1 MNRGQFHSQ
10 EPMSRHV
17 SWKAGGMAEGFYI
30 PTQRQD
36 LIDFVRTRNN
46 LEPLYVVG
54 LGSNLL
60 VRDGGLKGTVI
71 LTHGALKELGVVHQD
86 NAFITVEAEAG
97 VPAPKLARL
106 VARAGFSGAEFL
118 AGIPGTLGGALAMNA
133 GCYGA
138 ETWQF
143 VESVTTVDRAGQVR
157 VRTPQEYEIGYRKL
171 VLRGPN
177 PTEKSANMLP
187 LEPTAEWF
195 LSAHFTFPKGDSEVA
210 LARIRELLSRR
221 VATQPLGLPNA
232 GSVFRNPAGLYAAQ
246 LIESCGLKGLREG
259 GAEVSTRHANFIIN
273 RDHASA
279 SDIERLIERVRLAVW
294 EHRGISLVPEVR
306 IVGVH

>member
-1 MNRGQFHSQ
+1 MFQRH

-17 SWKAGGMAEGFYI
+17 SWKAGGMAESFYV
-30 PTQRQD
+30 PAHRQD
-36 LIDFVRTRNN
+36 LIDFVAGCQAQ
-46 LEPLYVVG
+46 EPLYVVG

-60 VRDGGLKGTVI
+60 VRDGGLKGTVV
-71 LTHGALKELGVVHQD
+71 LTHGALKNLQVVEQDGHQLV
-86 NAFITVEAEAG
+86 VEAEAG
-97 VPAPKLARL
+97 VPAPKLARW

-133 GCYGA
+133 GCYGS

-143 VESVTTVDRAGQVR
+143 VESVTTLDCTGQVHL
-157 VRTPQEYEIGYRKL
+157 RTPADYEVGYRKVGL
-171 VLRGPN
+171 LKTN
-177 PTEKSANMLP
+177 PTADRLP
-187 LEPTAEWF
+187 LEPMTEWF
-195 LSAHFTFPKGDSEVA
+195 LAARFRFPVGNADLA

-232 GSVFRNPAGLYAAQ
+232 GSVFRNPEGHFAAQ
-246 LIESCGLKGLREG
+246 LIEQCQLKGLREG

-273 RDHASA
+273 RDHATA
-279 SDIERLIERVRLAVW
+279 TDIENLIERVRLTVW
-294 EHRGISLVPEVR
+294 ERRGITLVPEVR